1 MAVRVWDLFLFEG
14 ESILLGMAYCIL
26 KLHSHSLLSMGMVE
40 CMEYLQRT
48 LSTEFGYDTTT
59 VMETALPQSLAE
71 LRQDQ
76 LHTAGKTTR
85 AEKPRT
91 LFGLVENIPEG
102 HTDQALPVVASSDG
116 SSDLFLTETASIEDE
131 LDASWKSDTTSETE
145 MCPEG
150 TSHLRDQVHFFLE
163 KLIY

>member
-26 KLHSHSLLSMGMVE
+26 KLHSHSLLSMGMRE

-76 LHTAGKTTR
+76 LHTAGKTIK

-91 LFGLVENIPEG
+91 QFGLVENIPVG
-102 HTDQALPVVASSDG
+102 HTDEALTVVASSDG
-116 SSDLFLTETASIEDE
+116 SSDLFLAETGSLEDE

-145 MCPEG
+145 MSPEG
-150 TSHLRDQVHFFLE
+150 TSQSRDQVQFFG
-163 KLIY
+163 KS